1 MKIGFLS
8 LPLTG
13 HLNPMTALARELQS
27 RGQEVVFIGLPDI
40 GPVVRAANLEFVPFC
55 ENEYPPGSVAKDWG
69 AVASMHGLDVVRYT
83 TRQLTTP
90 LLKASLE
97 HLPAKIAET
106 GVDAL
111 ILDSVCR
118 LEIVPMH
125 LGLPYVQIWA
135 VLHFDLSGSTP
146 LTLYSWPHET
156 GPEALARNA
165 AGLQI
170 LSEFKGALLT
180 VQSYAERNGLEIDW
194 SNPAATVSKLAV
206 ITQTP
211 KEFDLPIAHLPP
223 QFHYAGP
230 FRDDAGREPIPFPW
244 EKLNGKP
251 LIYASLGTLVNG
263 LSNVYRTILQAVGE
277 FPEMQVVLSIGR
289 NLEPSELG
297 PVPANTIVVPRAPQT
312 ELLKRA
318 ALCIT
323 HAGLN
328 TTLESLTEGVPMV
341 AIPIGYDQPG
351 VASRIGYHGVGEF
364 LEIGNLTAGGLK
376 EMVAKVSSNPSYR
389 DKAQWFRRILKKT
402 RGLDVAADII
412 ERVFQVSQGRPAPL
426 LTKSGNGVRE

>member
-8 LPLTG
+8 LPLAG
-13 HLNPMTALARELQS
+13 HLNPMTALARKLQS
-27 RGQEVVFIGLPDI
+27 RGHEVVFIGLPDI
-40 GPVVRAANLEFVPFC
+40 GPIVRAANLEFVPFC
-55 ENEYPPGSVAKDWG
+55 ENEYPPGSVARDWG
-69 AVASMHGLDVVRYT
+69 AVATLQGLDVVRYT

-90 LLKASLE
+90 LLKVSLE

-111 ILDSVCR
+111 VLDSVCR

-125 LGLPYVQIWA
+125 LGLPYVQIWT

-156 GPEALARNA
+156 GPAALARNA

-170 LSEFKGALLT
+170 LSEFQGALMT
-180 VQSYAERNGLEIDW
+180 VQSYAERNGMEIDW
-194 SNPAATVSKLAV
+194 SNRGATVSKLAV

-230 FRDDAGREPIPFPW
+230 FRDDDGREPVPFPW

-263 LSNVYRTILQAVGE
+263 QSNVYRTILQAVSE
-277 FPEMQVVLSIGR
+277 FPDMQMVLSIGG

-297 PVPANTIVVPRAPQT
+297 LIPANTIVVRRAPQT

-318 ALCIT
+318 VLCLT

-351 VASRIGYHGVGEF
+351 VACRIGYHGVGEF
-364 LEIGNLTAGGLK
+364 VEIGNLTASRLK
-376 EMVAKVSSNPSYR
+376 ELITKVSSNPSYR

-412 ERVFQVSQGRPAPL
+412 ERVLKVSQERPAGFAE
-426 LTKSGNGVRE
+426 SRG